1 MQVHCGCEVCGG
13 EAGNGWVT
21 GARRRARTTL
31 NIAAAAGNVV
41 CQGGPFLFLLYC
53 VLRAKQVLLSGGRY
67 RYVLQ
72 VTPTI
77 AQ

>member
-41 CQGGPFLFLLYC
+41 CQGGPCNVPFSLSSKEGTC
-53 VLRAKQVLLSGGRY
+53 VVLRR
-67 RYVLQ
+67 
-72 VTPTI
+72 
-77 AQ
+77 

>member
-41 CQGGPFLFLLYC
+41 CQGGPCNVPFSFSSKEGTC
-53 VLRAKQVLLSGGRY
+53 VVLRR
-67 RYVLQ
+67 
-72 VTPTI
+72 
-77 AQ
+77 